1 MTNRLEKDSPFSH
14 RLGLDQKSYTKPI
27 DIVNKLNIQYLTFE
41 SKYQLKKGN
50 LLGFTDN
57 LRNISIRFFLV

>member
-27 DIVNKLNIQYLTFE
+27 DIVNKLNIQYLTLE
-41 SKYQLKKGN
+41 S
-50 LLGFTDN
+50 
-57 LRNISIRFFLV
+57 